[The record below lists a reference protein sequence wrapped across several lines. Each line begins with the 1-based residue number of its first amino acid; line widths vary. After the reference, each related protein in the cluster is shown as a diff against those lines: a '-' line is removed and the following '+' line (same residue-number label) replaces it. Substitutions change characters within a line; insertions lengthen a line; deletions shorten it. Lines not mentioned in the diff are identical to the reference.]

1 MVPLASLPQSD
12 LFESQAD
19 LLALG
24 YMTNAGYDPQ
34 ALVTVFDRW
43 AGKFGPDEEVKSR
56 AIALSRIAATT
67 VLNTSAF
74 DEMKARLA
82 PPPRRVPT
90 LYK

>member
-1 MVPLASLPQSD
+1 MSQPD

-43 AGKFGPDEEVKSR
+43 AAKSRPDEEVKS
-56 AIALSRIAATT
+56 IALALTHVAANTI
-67 VLNTSAF
+67 LNTLAF
-74 DEMKARLA
+74 DQIKARFA
-82 PPPRRVPT
+82 PPISPRRVPT